1 MKKNII
7 NTFVITLLIPN
18 FVFANVA
25 ESIGG
30 DWKLKS
36 DSLLDGQLGG
46 NAITNDIILK
56 SSESQFIGEN
66 AQLNEIISGQL
77 TNDNYLI
84 RFNTSQQGG
93 TQNTRFLGRYISD
106 TSYQGVWYSSTGQE
120 GDWELTKEGSYAFSC
135 KDIQNAGMSH
145 GDGKYSI
152 IGNSGTK
159 LTVFCDMTRDGGG
172 WTLVGAGD
180 MTEQDDTQVVTKAS
194 NHRYSQLLINNFH
207 GTEVK
212 IGDDTYNSVY
222 VKDKS
227 FILEHDYLNLYGV
240 YGTNSNELSC
250 STNYD
255 DFKKEKNLKTFTV
268 KQNINC
274 FADEN
279 TSVGEHSCFSSNGWI
294 FFHSAS
300 HLGTYNYGGAHP
312 CPTTSRVSNLVWVR

>member
-1 MKKNII
+1 VWYSSTGQEGDWELTKEGSYAFSCKDIQNAGMSHGDGKYSII
-7 NTFVITLLIPN
+7 GNSGTKLTVFCDMTRDGGGWTLVGAGDMTEQDDTQVVTKASNHRYSQLLINN
-18 FVFANVA
+18 FHGTEVK
-25 ESIGG
+25 IG
-30 DWKLKS
+30 DDTYNSVYVKDKS
-36 DSLLDGQLGG
+36 FILEHDYLNLYGVYG
-46 NAITNDIILK
+46 TN
-56 SSESQFIGEN
+56 
-66 AQLNEIISGQL
+66 
-77 TNDNYLI
+77 
-84 RFNTSQQGG
+84 R
-93 TQNTRFLGRYISD
+93 
-106 TSYQGVWYSSTGQE
+106 VWYSSTGQE

-255 DFKKEKNLKTFTV
+255 DFEKEKT
-268 KQNINC
+268 
-274 FADEN
+274 
-279 TSVGEHSCFSSNGWI
+279 
-294 FFHSAS
+294 
-300 HLGTYNYGGAHP
+300 
-312 CPTTSRVSNLVWVR
+312 